1 MEELTSIT
9 ERTEYYDLAVE
20 KRAFFDVGLWKKN
33 PQDDRLS
40 MSVLSGCI
48 GYIPMDTQF
57 FRYYNNVVNFGG
69 AAEQKAAGK
78 AHGNLSFT

>member
-57 FRYYNNVVNFGG
+57 
-69 AAEQKAAGK
+69 
-78 AHGNLSFT
+78 LDIIIMS